1 MEELTEKILKYLN
14 LDGDIVLKKSIR
26 GLSGITVKNLINS
39 LISTDNVEDAAKLL
53 GYTKNPVKQCIREVL
68 KPLFSERNYSFDSG
82 GTTKWH
88 ICLLEVIEHKKCHSC
103 GYILHFSLFNS
114 NSSKR
119 NNLQSM
125 CKSCALLDSKKHKY
139 YILERTPSWAELDLI
154 AEFYKNCPKGYHV
167 DHIIPLR
174 GKYVS
179 GLHTLNNLQYL
190 SAYENRLKSNN
201 YDILADSL
209 AS

>member
-1 MEELTEKILKYLN
+1 MEYLIDNILNHLN
-14 LDGDIVLKKSIR
+14 LDGSLVLKKPIR
-26 GLSGITVKNLINS
+26 GLNGITVKS
-39 LISTDNVEDAAKLL
+39 LIDSLVTTSSVDEAAAKL

-68 KPLFSERNYSFDSG
+68 KPLFSDRKYDFYSG

-88 ICLLEVIEHKKCHSC
+88 ICLLEIVEHKKCTGC
-103 GYILHFSLFNS
+103 NNILHFCHFSS
-114 NSSKR
+114 NVSKR
-119 NNLQSM
+119 NSLQTL
-125 CKSCALLDSKKHKY
+125 CKPCHVLQSKKHKY
-139 YILERTPSWAELDLI
+139 YIYERTPLWADLSLI
-154 AEFYKNCPKGYHV
+154 EDFYKNCPKGYHV

-179 GLHTLNNLQYL
+179 GLHTINNLQYL
-190 SAYENRLKSNN
+190 LADENRYKSNS